1 MKVSNMI
8 LSGALL
14 GVFVICILILLVV
27 KFSMDDHLSNNRL
40 PMESFEK
47 SVKEIKLTGF
57 KAFDLKGNWRV
68 RIIQADE
75 EAIRVEGPGD
85 LLADLLVNHKG
96 SLVELHM
103 PEHKK
108 DKPKLFLDVTM
119 PLIKSLRTKGVADV
133 SISGFILEDL
143 VIHAKGVTSIY
154 GENGRTGNLE
164 FKGKGVSKLD
174 LQNFPTRS
182 ADLAGK
188 GVIKIE
194 LTMAGGEL
202 TGSIEGVGHI
212 RYKGEA
218 GHESIRVKGPC
229 KVTRI

>member
-1 MKVSNMI
+1 MKISNMI

-27 KFSMDDHLSNNRL
+27 KFSMDDPLSYNNL
-40 PMESFEK
+40 SVGSFEK
-47 SVKEIKLTGF
+47 EVKEIKLTGF
-57 KAFDLKGNWRV
+57 TGVDLKGNWQV

-75 EAIRVEGPGD
+75 ETIRVEGPGD

-103 PEHKK
+103 PERKK
-108 DKPKLFLDVTM
+108 DKRKLFLDVTM
-119 PLIKSLRTKGVADV
+119 PLIKSLRIKGVADV

-143 VIHAKGVTSIY
+143 VIHAKGVTSIH
-154 GENGRTGNLE
+154 GENGRTEKFE
-164 FKGKGVSKLD
+164 FNGKGVSKLD

-182 ADLAGK
+182 ADLTGK

-202 TGSIEGVGHI
+202 TGNIEGVGHV
-212 RYKGEA
+212 RYKGERR
-218 GHESIRVKGPC
+218 HESVQLKGAC

>member
-1 MKVSNMI
+1 MKISNMI

-14 GVFVICILILLVV
+14 GVLGIGILILLVV
-27 KFSMDDHLSNNRL
+27 KFSLDDPLSHKNPSVKNS
-40 PMESFEK
+40 EI

-57 KAFDLKGNWRV
+57 KAVDLKGNWQV
-68 RIIQADE
+68 RIVQADE
-75 EAIRVEGPGD
+75 ETIRVEGPEN
-85 LLADLLVNHKG
+85 LLADLLVHHKG

-108 DKPKLFLDVTM
+108 DKRKLFLDVAM
-119 PLIKSLRTKGVADV
+119 PRIKSLRTKGVADV
-133 SISGFILEDL
+133 LISGFTLEDL
-143 VIHAKGVTSIY
+143 IIHAEGVTSIN
-154 GENGRTGNLE
+154 GENGRTGKLV
-164 FKGKGVSKLD
+164 FTGKGVSKLD
-174 LQNFPTRS
+174 FQDFPTRS

-202 TGSIEGVGHI
+202 TGRIEGVGHV
-212 RYKGEA
+212 RYKGEL
-218 GHESIRVKGPC
+218 GHESIQVKGAC

>member
-8 LSGALL
+8 LSGAFL
-14 GVFVICILILLVV
+14 GVLGIGILILLVV
-27 KFSMDDHLSNNRL
+27 KFSMDDHPPNNRL
-40 PMESFEK
+40 PVESSAK
-47 SVKEIKLTGF
+47 VVKKIKLTGF
-57 KAFDLKGNWRV
+57 KEVDLKGKWQV
-68 RIIQADE
+68 RIVQADE
-75 EAIRVEGPGD
+75 KTIRIEGPED

-103 PEHKK
+103 PEWKN
-108 DKPKLFLDVTM
+108 DRRKLFLEITM
-119 PLIKSLRTKGVADV
+119 PSIKSLKILGVADV

-143 VIHAKGVTSIY
+143 MIHVEGVTSIH
-154 GENGRTGNLE
+154 GENGSTGKLE
-164 FKGKGVSKLD
+164 FMGKGVSKLD

-202 TGSIEGVGHI
+202 TGSIEGVGHV
-212 RYKGEA
+212 RYKGKA
-218 GHESIRVKGPC
+218 GHESIKVKGPC
-229 KVTRI
+229 KVTRS